1 MKMNNKRRF
10 KLNEEKLE
18 SAPIAKKE
26 KEKLKS
32 KQIYVD
38 DEIDDEVLGYFED
51 IGNYEKKGLLDFEL
65 IDTAFGYYIK
75 QIWKN
80 SEMKNYINWLRFDS
94 EDADEDSY
102 KGFEYIYK
110 KVW

>member
-1 MKMNNKRRF
+1 MR
-10 KLNEEKLE
+10 
-18 SAPIAKKE
+18 SKE
-26 KEKLKS
+26 
-32 KQIYVD
+32 IYID

-80 SEMKNYINWLRFDS
+80 DEIQKYITWLRDEDS
-94 EDADEDSY
+94 AEDADEETY
-102 KGFEYIYK
+102 KGFEYIYNKVISYDEAEK
-110 KVW
+110 KAKRQPDKSNS